1 GDFDRNFRAIG
12 LGEPGLVFQTRRD
25 RTITGFMGIAVFV
38 ELEQFGRKRLAAG
51 VALAL
56 LLIDV
61 DSQLSCHGK
70 CFSRIISRDLLV
82 RARSRD
88 LGALVL
94 WMLVGRADKLYPITF
109 APAALVKRKKLWQDP
124 CRSNRYE
131 NRRTPTTTETCGRRL
146 CGQPSRKRSRAGQN
160 PSASRRW

>member
-38 ELEQFGRKRLAAG
+38 EFEQFGRKRLAAG

-70 CFSRIISRDLLV
+70 CFSQIISRDLLV
-82 RARSRD
+82 RARVPVILARWFFGCLLAAPISYILLHSR
-88 LGALVL
+88 
-94 WMLVGRADKLYPITF
+94 P
-109 APAALVKRKKLWQDP
+109 P
-124 CRSNRYE
+124 RS
-131 NRRTPTTTETCGRRL
+131 
-146 CGQPSRKRSRAGQN
+146 SREKIVA
-160 PSASRRW
+160 